1 MIISFL
7 LYFLIALLPLGVILR
22 IPLAVSDIHLY
33 LQDLV
38 VFFLSLI
45 LLFLHAGKKKKIPIT
60 KRIKLFALFVVIALL
75 SLIVNI
81 VNLLPNQIF
90 TSSLYLVRIA
100 VYFSVYLAVLSFE
113 KKGKI
118 LDFLFLSGFIS
129 SVLGI
134 LQYFLYPNLA
144 NLVYLGFDPHQ
155 GRIFGAFLD
164 PNFFGIIAVLT
175 LILGNYQ
182 LHFKKRGG
190 IFYLLAIFLIVFALV
205 FSFSRSSYLAFFS
218 AMICFLV
225 LTKKFTPVLAY
236 ILFFVFF
243 LAFIPKTS
251 GLESVNLVR
260 TSTVNARVDN
270 YLKGL
275 ALIKKQFLLGV
286 GFNTLRYLKEDSLQ
300 SHEREK
306 YYNNAGAGYD
316 SSLIFLW
323 ATTGIF
329 GLLAF
334 LAFFGLSFFQKGSF
348 KILVIP
354 SSLAVF
360 VHSLFINSLFFA
372 PALFWLFFIW
382 GISDD

>member
-1 MIISFL
+1 M
-7 LYFLIALLPLGVILR
+7 
-22 IPLAVSDIHLY
+22 
-33 LQDLV
+33 
-38 VFFLSLI
+38 
-45 LLFLHAGKKKKIPIT
+45 
-60 KRIKLFALFVVIALL
+60 
-75 SLIVNI
+75 
-81 VNLLPNQIF
+81 
-90 TSSLYLVRIA
+90 
-100 VYFSVYLAVLSFE
+100 
-113 KKGKI
+113 
-118 LDFLFLSGFIS
+118 
-129 SVLGI
+129 
-134 LQYFLYPNLA
+134 
-144 NLVYLGFDPHQ
+144 
-155 GRIFGAFLD
+155 
-164 PNFFGIIAVLT
+164 T

-225 LTKKFTPVLAY
+225 LTKKFTPVLAN

-372 PALFWLFFIW
+372 PVLFWLFLIW
-382 GISDD
+382 GISDDS